1 MAISTYAAELH
12 YASSSTG
19 TYAKLVD
26 IKDFPDLIGDPNTLE
41 TTTLSDSQQTFIPGI
56 KSSDTLQFTANYTS
70 TDFSTVKGLEGT
82 EYYWKLIFNDA
93 ATASTGTGSTFSWT
107 GKVTAGLPGKGVD
120 EVVEMTINIVPTSTV
135 SFAAAT

>member
-1 MAISTYAAELH
+1 MAISTYGAELH
-12 YASSSTG
+12 YASSSSG
-19 TYAKLVD
+19 TFAKLVD

-70 TDFSTVKGLEGT
+70 SDFSTVKGLEGT
-82 EYYWKLIFNDA
+82 EYYWKLIFKDA
-93 ATASTGTGSTFSWT
+93 VTASTGTGSTFSWT

-120 EVVEMTINIVPTSTV
+120 EVVEMTINIVPTSSV
-135 SFAAAT
+135 AFAAAT